1 MRVLQRETILKTA
14 FYFRTRTEFW
24 TVAEYVQKLNSEANE
39 GNKWRSKE
47 VVKVYTRYKNEES
60 RSTWTKSIPLEVSG
74 DKKYIGVVQGNKYK
88 LRKLGIYPDRFLT
101 HLGLELVHNAPNKAK
116 YTGEK
121 TLYATTLRSHNEF
134 KTVTSVFDK
143 RFGQGNWRIQGPKRL
158 QDILRKIEPR
168 PEQVSSPFI
177 ILFDQDDRNGM
188 LAKYPG
194 GVPVTF
200 IANEANADI
209 AKLLFKVIL
218 KG

>member
-1 MRVLQRETILKTA
+1 M
-14 FYFRTRTEFW
+14 
-24 TVAEYVQKLNSEANE
+24 QKLNAEANE

-177 ILFDQDDRNGM
+177 ILFDQDDRDGM